1 MRRNEWWQALV
12 IFACATSTALL
23 TGTSWSSLQIL
34 FVVPAYLVGRRSTSM
49 QPALLGFATGLIAQL
64 ALSWFAQPADYLSMW
79 LTAVITDFVILLLP
93 WWLGRALRLR
103 NIRQSQEDAII
114 TDLAR
119 MRERARIAEDMHD
132 LIGHDLA
139 LISLHSGA
147 LEVLADA
154 SDDQR
159 KAASQIRARAVAATD
174 RLHEILGVLRTEET
188 EPRRAPGG
196 LDLDRIV
203 ESAGNSGMDVN
214 LSVSGSIAA
223 EATSRAVERVVQ
235 ESLTNAAKHAS
246 GAPVTITVDSRA
258 ECVDVRVVNE
268 RPDSS
273 RAEAVRSAKGTSG
286 PGVGTGVGNGAVPET
301 GEHSSRPGG
310 MGLIAAE
317 ERIRLLGGTMSAGPH
332 LGGFRVSA
340 SIPQTAG
347 AGVSGT
353 WTQAGVR
360 GDPETKDRL
369 RRVSRAQRASMRRA
383 ALVPGVCAA
392 VLIAVFVVL
401 QALTFASV
409 GLTSADF
416 ARIHVGQPVAEA
428 EAALP
433 SSHVDR
439 AGVPPTNRV
448 PEEPRGASCEYYL
461 AREHAVDFSS
471 DMYRICTRDGVVV
484 AADRLAGKEQ

>member
-12 IFACATSTALL
+12 IFACATTTALL
-23 TGTSWSSLQIL
+23 TDTPWSPLQIL
-34 FVVPAYLVGRRSTSM
+34 LVVPAYFIGRRSTSM
-49 QPALLGFATGLIAQL
+49 QPALLGFGTGLIAQL

-79 LTAVITDFVILLLP
+79 LTAVVTDFVILLLP

-103 NIRQSQEDAII
+103 NIRQAQEDAII
-114 TDLAR
+114 TNLAR

-147 LEVLADA
+147 LELLADA

-174 RLHEILGVLRTEET
+174 RLHEILGVLRNEET
-188 EPRRAPGG
+188 EPRRSPGG

-203 ESAGNSGMDVN
+203 KSAENSGMDVN
-214 LSVSGSIAA
+214 LSVSGPISA
-223 EATSRAVERVVQ
+223 EAVARAVERVVQ

-246 GAPVTITVDSRA
+246 GAPVTITVDSRG
-258 ECVDVRVVNE
+258 ECVDVLVVNE

-273 RAEAVRSAKGTSG
+273 RAEAPRRTNGTSG
-286 PGVGTGVGNGAVPET
+286 PGVGPDAVPET
-301 GEHSSRPGG
+301 GADGSQPGG

-340 SIPQTAG
+340 SIPQTPRAD
-347 AGVSGT
+347 AT
-353 WTQAGVR
+353 EAWTNAGVR

-392 VLIAVFVVL
+392 VLVAVFAVL

-433 SSHVDR
+433 GSHVDR
-439 AGVPPTNRV
+439 AGVPSTNRV
-448 PEEPRGASCEYYL
+448 PEAPRGASCEYYL
-461 AREHAVDFSS
+461 ASEHAVDFSS
-471 DMYRICTRDGVVV
+471 DMYRICTRDGVIVE
-484 AADRLAGKEQ
+484 ADRLAGKEQ

>member
-12 IFACATSTALL
+12 IFACATTTALL
-23 TGTSWSSLQIL
+23 TDTPWSPLQL
-34 FVVPAYLVGRRSTSM
+34 LLVVPAYLIGRRSTSM
-49 QPALLGFATGLIAQL
+49 QPALLGFGTGLIAQL

-79 LTAVITDFVILLLP
+79 LTAVVTDFVILLLP

-147 LEVLADA
+147 LELLADA

-159 KAASQIRARAVAATD
+159 EAASQIRARAVAATD
-174 RLHEILGVLRTEET
+174 RLHEILGVLRNEET
-188 EPRRAPGG
+188 EPRRSPGG

-203 ESAGNSGMDVN
+203 ESAENSGMDVN
-214 LSVSGSIAA
+214 LSVSGPIAA
-223 EATSRAVERVVQ
+223 EAVARAVERVVQ

-258 ECVDVRVVNE
+258 ECVDVLVVNE

-273 RAEAVRSAKGTSG
+273 RA
-286 PGVGTGVGNGAVPET
+286 GAD
-301 GEHSSRPGG
+301 GSQPGG

-317 ERIRLLGGTMSAGPH
+317 ERIRLLGGTMSPRPH

-340 SIPQTAG
+340 SIPQTPRT
-347 AGVSGT
+347 GT
-353 WTQAGVR
+353 TEAWTNAGVR

-369 RRVSRAQRASMRRA
+369 RSVSRAQRASMRRA

-392 VLIAVFVVL
+392 VLVAVFAVL

-409 GLTSADF
+409 GLTSTDF
-416 ARIHVGQPVAEA
+416 ARIHVGQPAAEA

-433 SSHVDR
+433 DSHVDR

-448 PEEPRGASCEYYL
+448 PEAPRGASCEYYL

-471 DMYRICTRDGVVV
+471 DIYRICTRDGVVV